1 MVAASLCMKPTLTP
15 SEAAKVG
22 ALKEAS
28 PGFVVMQRVA
38 MRFRGLLQG
47 GNPSK
52 LDRFLHDAG
61 RSRLPLM
68 RQFARTLMRD
78 VEAVRHAIA
87 EPWSSGQAE
96 GQINRLKTLKRAMY
110 GRADIEL
117 LRAQMLPLE
126 PSEHEMTQTPLRRP
140 ESFFA
145 AQCDEN
151 IGLGQSA
158 TIRAR
163 PVELC
168 I

>member
-1 MVAASLCMKPTLTP
+1 
-15 SEAAKVG
+15 
-22 ALKEAS
+22 LKEAS

-110 GRADIEL
+110 GRASIEI
-117 LRAQMLPLE
+117 LRARMLPLALE
-126 PSEHEMTQTPLRRP
+126 PSEHEK
-140 ESFFA
+140 
-145 AQCDEN
+145 
-151 IGLGQSA
+151 
-158 TIRAR
+158 
-163 PVELC
+163 
-168 I
+168 